1 MNRPAA
7 WIEEL
12 TEATRTA
19 EVAEV
24 AYRAEYAKRIETLAQ
39 ERAFAFR
46 RANLLR
52 AVAEV
57 VAKAEDET
65 TAVAYGLA
73 TLRSRL
79 GWSDES
85 EAREEIISR
94 FAPVCAALHE
104 GEECAEEDAA
114 KAAEADPKPPTDP
127 ADALAAFEAWH
138 VDARGVPFWVLF
150 ERWMPETPVVDF

>member
-1 MNRPAA
+1 MSRAAA

-19 EVAEV
+19 DTAET
-24 AYRAEYAKRIETLAQ
+24 AYRAEYAKRIETLAR

-52 AVAEV
+52 AVADV

-73 TLRSRL
+73 TLRGRL
-79 GWSDES
+79 GWGAES
-85 EAREEIISR
+85 EAREEIITR
-94 FAPVCAALHE
+94 FAPVCAALYE
-104 GEECAEEDAA
+104 GEADAEEDA
-114 KAAEADPKPPTDP
+114 EVDPKPPADP

>member
-1 MNRPAA
+1 MNRAAA

-12 TEATRTA
+12 TAATRTA
-19 EVAEV
+19 ETAET
-24 AYRAEYAKRIETLAQ
+24 AYRAEYAKRIEALAQ

-52 AVAEV
+52 AVADV
-57 VAKAEDET
+57 VARAEDEP
-65 TAVAYGLA
+65 TAIAYGLA

-79 GWSDES
+79 GWGEES
-85 EAREEIISR
+85 EAREEIIAR

-104 GEECAEEDAA
+104 GGSDVDVDVDVDAE
-114 KAAEADPKPPTDP
+114 PVTDP
-127 ADALAAFEAWH
+127 AEALAAFEAWYL
-138 VDARGVPFWVLF
+138 DARGVPFWVLF